1 MKLGTS
7 NYYITFKKQGT
18 ELWSNLYRE
27 WSIVTDQ
34 IEKENITDLYKVFT
48 KRSIDES
55 AKMEAL
61 AKFLEANN
69 ISVAPETKVI
79 IDRLSVQTTIQSIID
94 FFSEFEFEP
103 NFRFIN
109 SFAYACNVSA
119 SEAKSYVVNYFELTD
134 SPYTNSIV
142 EKMKSVEFEVITNDL
157 ANIVPTHK
165 VNNRFKL
172 YYGSQGTGK
181 TTQALKETE
190 GNCMVCHSAMLP
202 SDLMEDFKF
211 DNGQA
216 TFVPSALQ
224 VAMTSG
230 KAIVLDEINLLP
242 FESLR
247 FLQSILDGKA
257 QFEYKGKTIVIKDGF
272 KIIGTM
278 NLHVNGCT
286 YSLPEPLVDRAET
299 LKKFNLTAEHLTGA
313 IV

>member
-7 NYYITFKKQGT
+7 NYWITINKQQV
-18 ELWSNLYRE
+18 LWTNLYGE
-27 WSIVTDQ
+27 AKHIVDP
-34 IEKENITDLYKVFT
+34 IEFNAVMSLYCTFT
-48 KRSIDES
+48 KRTLDETS
-55 AKMEAL
+55 KMEAL
-61 AKFLEANN
+61 VRFLQNNN
-69 ISVAPETKVI
+69 ISVSTETQKVI
-79 IDRLSVQTTIQSIID
+79 DKFAVQTTIQNLID

-109 SFAYACNVSA
+109 SFAYACNVSHDEA
-119 SEAKSYVVNYFELTD
+119 SNYVKNYFELID
-134 SPYTNSIV
+134 SPYINSII
-142 EKMKSVEFEVITNDL
+142 EKMKSAEFHIITDDL
-157 ANIVPTHK
+157 FGIVPTHK

-172 YYGSQGTGK
+172 YYGAQGTGK

-216 TFVPSALQ
+216 TFIPSALQ
-224 VAMTSG
+224 IAMTSG

-286 YSLPEPLVDRAET
+286 YALPEPLVDRAET
-299 LKKFNLTAEHLTGA
+299 LKKFNLTAEHLIGA
-313 IV
+313 II